1 MRTILERPSFPVRN
15 ASTPRPLF
23 FPDCTPHW
31 LRVTG
36 LLGWLGATFPGWA
49 QAPTPLHAFLQQHY
63 DSTVVYHSGSSWY
76 NAPNYIILAKD
87 QDRVDA
93 FTYMRW
99 SS

>member
-1 MRTILERPSFPVRN
+1 M
-15 ASTPRPLF
+15 
-23 FPDCTPHW
+23 
-31 LRVTG
+31 TG